1 MAESYFKDPL
11 LAKWEQ
17 TISDS
22 TRNVLGRAK
31 WREEPDAARA
41 LAALGSMAVQAWM
54 KADAVSHEFGEDV
67 DRDTDTLAA
76 LVRAELSG
84 ARRAREKA
92 EQLTSHKYLLG
103 AYPNGGLVKIG
114 AESAAREILEAF
126 DGE

>member
-1 MAESYFKDPL
+1 MAEPYFKDPL

-92 EQLTSHKYLLG
+92 QAIRKLWTTTPLEEG
-103 AYPNGGLVKIG
+103 RFR
-114 AESAAREILEAF
+114 AATEILEAF